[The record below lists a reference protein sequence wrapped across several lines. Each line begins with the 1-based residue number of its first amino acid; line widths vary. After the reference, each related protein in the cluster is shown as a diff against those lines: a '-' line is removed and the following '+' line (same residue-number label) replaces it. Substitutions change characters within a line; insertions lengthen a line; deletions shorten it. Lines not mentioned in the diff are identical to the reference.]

1 MIVGV
6 LPVIP
11 TGYPSTQVTRLPSL
25 HICATLNNTTSVR
38 VTSVQMERGLFGGL
52 FSDAVRGRN
61 MEWSYFI
68 YLSTVYVTMLLVAR
82 IR

>member
-11 TGYPSTQVTRLPSL
+11 TGYSSTQVTRLPSL

-38 VTSVQMERGLFGGL
+38 VTSVQMEFGFFLEDYLVTLSVAGIWNGVIL
-52 FSDAVRGRN
+52 
-61 MEWSYFI
+61 FI
-68 YLSTVYVTMLLVAR
+68 YLRFM
-82 IR
+82 